1 MEYLRSDGTLVLP
14 KECDD
19 EMSKV
24 QLSQNRS
31 MCKRKGQFPSI
42 PFQRHSDDNDD
53 DEDEETRWSDEDD
66 DPEGD
71 DCLVR
76 PSFPEFTNQ
85 IKSSVE
91 SLGGETFCKLN
102 WSAPRDATWISLGNS
117 LKCTTPA
124 QVYLLLKSSEFVQH
138 DLR

>member
-1 MEYLRSDGTLVLP
+1 
-14 KECDD
+14 
-19 EMSKV
+19 MSKV
-24 QLSQNRS
+24 ELSHSNVHKSKSQL
-31 MCKRKGQFPSI
+31 PSI
-42 PFQRHSDDNDD
+42 PFQRHCNDRDEDD
-53 DEDEETRWSDEDD
+53 DEGEETRWSDEDD

-71 DCLVR
+71 DCITR

-85 IKSSVE
+85 ITSSIE
-91 SLGGETFCKLN
+91 SLGGEVFCKLN